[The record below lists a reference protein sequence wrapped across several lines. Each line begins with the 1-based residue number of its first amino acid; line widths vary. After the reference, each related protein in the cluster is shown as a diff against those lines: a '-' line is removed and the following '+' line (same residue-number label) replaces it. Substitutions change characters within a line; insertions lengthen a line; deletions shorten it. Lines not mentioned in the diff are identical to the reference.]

1 MIRYGCRRLLP
12 YSWGVSVIDV
22 SETFIFLKILFSLK
36 KKPDVESVGTDG
48 LKGRD
53 LILLIQDVR
62 EKKNGG

>member
-1 MIRYGCRRLLP
+1 M
-12 YSWGVSVIDV
+12 IDV

-48 LKGRD
+48 SKGRA

-62 EKKNGG
+62 EKKNGGQK

>member
-1 MIRYGCRRLLP
+1 M
-12 YSWGVSVIDV
+12 IDV